1 MTIILILPILFVGAY
16 CWYIKNLRIDA
27 LRAKRKP
34 KHKAKSIRKKPNKAK
49 FRCVVIKAG
58 AGTCWSAMQLKTTP
72 ILMHEASAL
81 PLKTCDADKCNCR
94 YKRYDDRRM
103 RSRRHDLYGAVQ
115 FMATQKSRRKTQ
127 DRRANTNSEPNT
139 VSSLGQP
146 TIMLD

>member
-34 KHKAKSIRKKPNKAK
+34 KHKAKSIRKKPTKAK

-81 PLKTCDADKCNCR
+81 PLKTCDADKCNCT

-103 RSRRHDLYGAVQ
+103 RARRNDLYGSVQ
-115 FMATQKSRRKTQ
+115 FMTAQKSRRKTR
-127 DRRANTNSEPNT
+127 DRRKNNNYHANTTNS
-139 VSSLGQP
+139 LDQH
-146 TIMLD
+146 TIMLR